1 MGPLLYKKGR
11 KPVNILTVPTF
22 ELKAFLTLS
31 KGKPT
36 NTAARPLYSP
46 CDRCLLV
53 DISGNRVQLTHTNQI
68 WFVRRTAYSFDVS
81 RAVDGYYV
89 LDLAAIAALN
99 LSLRDKVTPLDLD
112 ALRATFVNDT
122 YLQGID
128 FSSLCEKHRQGKHAD
143 GSTFDLG
150 YLQAVT
156 RYFKDAKCPQ
166 INVTYPQEAYSPLQW
181 DYKRKGSYSGLLMP
195 IRR

>member
-1 MGPLLYKKGR
+1 MGPSFTRREG

-46 CDRCLLV
+46 CARCLLV
-53 DISGNRVQLTHTNQI
+53 DISGKRVQLTHTNRI
-68 WFVRRTAYSFDVS
+68 WFVRRTAYNFDVS

-99 LSLRDKVTPLDLD
+99 LSLRDKVTPLDLES
-112 ALRATFVNDT
+112 LRATFVDDT

-128 FSSLCEKHRQGKHAD
+128 FSALLEKHKQGKHAD

-166 INVTYPQEAYSPLQW
+166 INVTYPAQAYSPLQW
-181 DYKRKGSYSGLLMP
+181 DYESGDYSGLLMP